1 MKKFYLIA
9 AAAAAVLVA
18 GCAKNEV
25 IQTQQEMTPVTFG
38 VYNGRMATKAVSSTT
53 YGQINTNALLQSSA
67 GFGVFAYFSD
77 NSSVTPP
84 ATKDYTAGSPSN
96 FYPNFMYNQRVNHDG
111 SAWTYSPIKYWPN
124 EYSYTEALSAA
135 EDKLT
140 FFAYAPYVENLQI
153 GTDHGITISDG
164 AVAPAAATE
173 GIIAMTA
180 NNADPGDPILSFKVP
195 AASDKQIDLLYS
207 DADTKNITK
216 QSISGTVHFTF
227 KHALSNLSLYPVA
240 VVDASSIPAGTTGYE
255 GTDLSTGT
263 TITVNSITIQ
273 GDFHQEGTLNIATG
287 VWTSSPSSAETV
299 TYSPASAYDVTDIN
313 DKDEADTAGPC
324 AEFMFIPSASTS
336 YTVTIDYDVTYAA
349 ASSGLAEN
357 LVVKNVIHKPI
368 NLTFVKGQKTKL
380 YIGLGMTSVTF
391 SAEVGNWA
399 DGTEPTIWLPVNT
412 D

>member
-25 IQTQQEMTPVTFG
+25 IQTPQEMTPVTFG

-53 YGQINTNALLQSSA
+53 YGQINTNALLQASA

-77 NSSVTPP
+77 NSAVTPP
-84 ATKDYTAGSPSN
+84 AVSNDYDEGSPSN
-96 FYPNFMYNQRVNHDG
+96 FYPNFMYNQLVRYAAG
-111 SAWTYSPIKYWPN
+111 AWGYTPIKYWPN
-124 EYSYTEALSAA
+124 EYSTSGALSAVV
-135 EDKLT
+135 DKLT
-140 FFAYAPYVENLQI
+140 FFAYAPYVANANI
-153 GTDHGITISDG
+153 GDEGVTGIS
-164 AVAPAAATE
+164 
-173 GIIAMTA
+173 A
-180 NNADPGDPILSFKVP
+180 NNVTGDPTISFKVP

-207 DADTKNITK
+207 DADNKNKIK
-216 QSISGTVHFTF
+216 QAISGTINFTF

-240 VVDASSIPAGTTGYE
+240 VVDDSGIPAGTTGEE

-273 GDFHQEGTLNIATG
+273 GDFNQSGTLNIATG
-287 VWTSSPSSAETV
+287 VWTSSPSSAQTV
-299 TYSPASAYDVTDIN
+299 TYSPVSAYDVTAIN
-313 DKDEADTAGPC
+313 DKKEADEAGPC

-336 YTVTIDYDVTYAA
+336 YLVTINYDVTYDHTQ
-349 ASSGLAEN
+349 SGLAAD
-357 LVVKNVIHKPI
+357 LVVNNVIHKTIPS
-368 NLTFVKGQKTKL
+368 LTFAKGQKTKL

-391 SAEVGNWA
+391 SAEVGNWG
-399 DGTEPTIWLPVNT
+399 DGGDQTIWLPVNT

>member
-9 AAAAAVLVA
+9 AAAAAVLAA
-18 GCAKNEV
+18 GCAKNEI
-25 IQTQQEMTPVTFG
+25 IQKETVQTPVTFG

-53 YGQINTNALLQSSA
+53 FGQINTNPLLQGSA

-77 NSSVTPP
+77 NSAGSN
-84 ATKDYTAGSPSN
+84 DYTDTPSSN
-96 FYPNFMYNQRVNHDG
+96 FKPNFMYNQKVNYVG

-124 EYSYTEALSAA
+124 EYSTTEALSAV

-164 AVAPAAATE
+164 AGTPAAATE

-216 QSISGTVHFTF
+216 QRISGKVNFTF

-240 VVDASSIPAGTTGYE
+240 VVDASSIPDGTPTP

-263 TITVNSITIQ
+263 TIKVNSITIK
-273 GDFHQEGTLNIATG
+273 GDFNQEGTLNIATG
-287 VWTSSPSSAETV
+287 VWTSSPSSAQTV
-299 TYSPASAYDVTDIN
+299 TYTPASAYDVTDIN
-313 DKDEADTAGPC
+313 DKAEADTAGPC

-336 YTVTIDYDVTYAA
+336 YLVTINYDVTYDHTQSDL
-349 ASSGLAEN
+349 ASD
-357 LVVKNVIHKPI
+357 LVVNNVIHKNI
-368 NLTFVKGQKTKL
+368 TLTFAKGQKTKL

-391 SAEVGNWA
+391 SAVVA
-399 DGTEPTIWLPVNT
+399 DWTADSDQTIWLPVNT